1 MIHKTHPSIHGN
13 IVIVPLIILTIH
25 KKDFDN
31 LGNYVN
37 KDNAFI
43 MISACWVYRFPVCSL
58 ENLIRRTHSGIH
70 GNIVIVPFIISLIN
84 HANINNL
91 SGCRSKIDDFI

>member
-1 MIHKTHPSIHGN
+1 IHGN

-43 MISACWVYRFPVCSL
+43 MISP
-58 ENLIRRTHSGIH
+58 
-70 GNIVIVPFIISLIN
+70 
-84 HANINNL
+84 
-91 SGCRSKIDDFI
+91 